1 MHAVARPHNDGR
13 LQLQTVYK
21 CNRFFFRLRQC
32 GFFVCR
38 PQHIHIRHH
47 ANNGVNLSDTTSD
60 TRWQP
65 FLTQCNAIIGVGTGT
80 QHFNALRCFVQFR
93 DRDMLISGIR
103 QRRDGNASFCAFT
116 IQHLQKIPRCNI
128 HRLLSPPVFLTCNQS
143 FSLHI
148 RTSILP
154 CCLSDQRTSE
164 VHFPSAAQN

>member
-1 MHAVARPHNDGR
+1 MDNKRLVQRPNGMHAVARPHNDGR

-116 IQHLQKIPRCNI
+116 IQRLQKIPRCNI
-128 HRLLSPPVFLTCNQS
+128 HRLLSPLCF
-143 FSLHI
+143 
-148 RTSILP
+148 
-154 CCLSDQRTSE
+154 
-164 VHFPSAAQN
+164 